1 MGEGITT
8 GAAGIQGDRKTTF
21 GRHLNL
27 SALLCA
33 SDFLTLQ
40 EDFIPAYIAK
50 EDRKLFSQVIFIFG
64 GLKSFS
70 ICLRMK

>member
-50 EDRKLFSQVIFIFG
+50 EEGNYFPR
-64 GLKSFS
+64 
-70 ICLRMK
+70 